1 MLFTSLTFVIFLFI
15 LFFLYWFILKNRTG
29 FQNVL
34 LLAASYVFYG
44 WWDVRFLLILVFISG
59 VNYLIGLRLET
70 IEKKNIRKILYYTG
84 LIINTGTLLT
94 FKYFNFFSDG
104 FIKISRF
111 AGFSIDPFT
120 LKLLL
125 PVGISFYIFLSLSY
139 LIDVYRK
146 NLSAEKNIISLFLS
160 FSFFPIILAGPIQ
173 RPMGLLPQIKNTRNF
188 DNPQV
193 TDGLKQIMWGIF
205 MKNVIAD
212 NCAVYAD
219 HIFSNHSVYKSSTL
233 LVGAVLFTIQ
243 IYSDFAG
250 YSNIAIG
257 LGKLFGFN
265 IIRNFAYPYF
275 SKDITEF
282 WKRWNI
288 SLTTWFRDYIFLP
301 IAFSLT
307 RKIKNEKV
315 LFVSKE
321 MAVYIAGIGVT
332 WSLTGLWHGANY
344 TFIVWGIIQGS
355 LLVFYHGSRKI
366 RRRVFKKLKIKND
379 NLLVRSAE
387 YLFTLMIIMF
397 SWVFFRSDNLMSAYS
412 YIFRIFSTS
421 VISIPE
427 YRPIFLMILLILLF
441 FAAEWFGK
449 NSEYA
454 IQKFFVNQSRTL
466 RWALYYG
473 IIILTFFY
481 SIISEKFIY
490 FQF

>member
-1 MLFTSLTFVIFLFI
+1 MLFTSLTFVIFLLI
-15 LFFLYWFILKNRTG
+15 LFLLYWFILKNKTG
-29 FQNVL
+29 FQNIL

-44 WWDVRFLLILVFISG
+44 WWDIQFLLILVFIS
-59 VNYLIGLRLET
+59 VTNYIIGIYLDN
-70 IEKKNIRKILYYTG
+70 IEKRIIRKILYYTG
-84 LIINTGTLLT
+84 LIINAGTLLT
-94 FKYFNFFSDG
+94 FKYFNFFTDG

-125 PVGISFYIFLSLSY
+125 PVGISFYIFLCISY

-146 NLSAEKNIISLFLS
+146 NLSAEKNILSLFLS

-173 RPMGLLPQIKNTRNF
+173 RPMGLLPQIKNTRIF
-188 DNPQV
+188 DNNKI
-193 TDGLKQIMWGIF
+193 TDGLKQILWGVF

-219 HIFSNHSVYKSSTL
+219 HIFSNHSVYKGSTL
-233 LVGAVLFTIQ
+233 LVGAVLFTVQ

-307 RKIKNEKV
+307 RKIKNEKI

-321 MAVYIAGIGVT
+321 MVVYAAGIGVT

-344 TFIVWGIIQGS
+344 TFIVWGIIQGA
-355 LLVFYHGSRKI
+355 LLVFYHGSKKI
-366 RRRVFKKLKIKND
+366 RRRIFKKLNIKKD
-379 NLLVRSAE
+379 NLFIRSAE
-387 YLFTLMIIMF
+387 YLFTLIIIMF
-397 SWVFFRSDNLMSAYS
+397 SWIFFRSDNLNAAYS
-412 YIFRIFSTS
+412 YISRIFTTS
-421 VISIPE
+421 AVSIPE
-427 YRPIFLMILLILLF
+427 YRPVSLIIFLTLLF
-441 FAAEWFGK
+441 FAAEWLGK

-454 IQKFFVNQSRTL
+454 IQNFLINQNKAL
-466 RWALYYG
+466 RWAFYYS
-473 IIILTFFY
+473 IIILIFFY